1 MIPDPRIIENIKKLK
16 SLGMSDKEIKDNL
29 LKMGLSEKDCD
40 DLLNSDSK
48 KEEPLKLDQSGS
60 KEISVSNPEEKK
72 VTVASAFKKE
82 EIPSDFFNSD
92 SDEISDLKQGVKEL
106 SDEEKEDSKKE
117 KIKKKE
123 TEEELPDITKDLDLD
138 LLDRK
143 DKEEKEDLIS
153 EEVYDKFNEKIED
166 LQKKEDT
173 KKITKPTIAPI
184 DIKGNQNIWE
194 TGLATTIN
202 TKLSEIESKQEKIEE
217 YLKSKID
224 QELIKYK
231 KIQETNKQLLVSK
244 LTDMISQQE
253 QAANIQITKQ
263 LAMIKIE
270 QAKLNKKIEEINS
283 GKSELQKTINNVN
296 ELGEQLEGNSKIIQ
310 DNINKLT
317 ITTTTKIN
325 VKLKEINDILALQSR
340 ITQGLIKNT
349 QSAINTEVKKLN
361 EFKEKISSQINP
373 KELYDK
379 LSELE
384 SFKQKLANRYEDR
397 FEGVKREFLVK
408 AKEAY
413 KNDIDKQFLELNN
426 LKNTIVSKT
435 DPEIISKK
443 IDELVD
449 FKKTLLE
456 SIDEK
461 ISGALNIYE
470 SAITQEIKGKIRT
483 VDEVK
488 EKVESEIKKIQIA
501 EDKINEIDKFK
512 EQFIAVIDKN
522 IEKMNQTMKIIENKM
537 KNIEKEKNV
546 FNNLKV

>member
-16 SLGMSDKEIKDNL
+16 SLGMSDKEIKENL

-48 KEEPLKLDQSGS
+48 KEEPLKLDQNGS
-60 KEISVSNPEEKK
+60 KEISISNPEEKK

-106 SDEEKEDSKKE
+106 SDEEKEES
-117 KIKKKE
+117 KKE

-143 DKEEKEDLIS
+143 EKGDLIS

-166 LQKKEDT
+166 LQKKENT

-184 DIKGNQNIWE
+184 DIKGDQNIWE

-501 EDKINEIDKFK
+501 QDKINEIDKFK

-522 IEKMNQTMKIIENKM
+522 IEKMNQTMKLIENKM

>member
-16 SLGMSDKEIKDNL
+16 SLGMSDKEIKENL

-48 KEEPLKLDQSGS
+48 KEESLKLDQNGS
-60 KEISVSNPEEKK
+60 KEISISNPEEKK

-106 SDEEKEDSKKE
+106 SDEEKEES
-117 KIKKKE
+117 KKE

-138 LLDRK
+138 QLNRK

-166 LQKKEDT
+166 LQKKENT

-184 DIKGNQNIWE
+184 DIKGDQNIWE

-397 FEGVKREFLVK
+397 FERVKREFLVK

-501 EDKINEIDKFK
+501 QDKINEIDKFK

-522 IEKMNQTMKIIENKM
+522 IEKMNQTMKLIENKM

>member
-106 SDEEKEDSKKE
+106 SDQEKEDSKKE

-253 QAANIQITKQ
+253 QAANVQITKQ

>member
-16 SLGMSDKEIKDNL
+16 SLGMSDKEIKENL

-48 KEEPLKLDQSGS
+48 KEEPLKLDQNGS
-60 KEISVSNPEEKK
+60 KEISISNPEEKK

-106 SDEEKEDSKKE
+106 SDEEKEES
-117 KIKKKE
+117 KKE

-143 DKEEKEDLIS
+143 EKGDLIS

-166 LQKKEDT
+166 LQKKENT

-184 DIKGNQNIWE
+184 DIKGDQNIWE

-296 ELGEQLEGNSKIIQ
+296 ELGEQLEGNTKIIQ

-522 IEKMNQTMKIIENKM
+522 IEKMNQTMKLIENKM

>member
-48 KEEPLKLDQSGS
+48 KEEPLKLDQCGS

>member
-48 KEEPLKLDQSGS
+48 KEEPLKLDQNGS
-60 KEISVSNPEEKK
+60 KEISISNPEEKK

-106 SDEEKEDSKKE
+106 SDEEKEES
-117 KIKKKE
+117 KKE

-143 DKEEKEDLIS
+143 EKGDLIS

-166 LQKKEDT
+166 LQKKENT

-184 DIKGNQNIWE
+184 DIKGDQNIWE

-546 FNNLKV
+546 FDNLKA

>member
-16 SLGMSDKEIKDNL
+16 SLGMSDKEIKENL
-29 LKMGLSEKDCD
+29 LKMGLSEKDCN

-48 KEEPLKLDQSGS
+48 KEPLKSDQNGS

-106 SDEEKEDSKKE
+106 SDEKKEDSKKE
-117 KIKKKE
+117 E

-138 LLDRK
+138 QLNRK
-143 DKEEKEDLIS
+143 DKEEKDDLIS
-153 EEVYDKFNEKIED
+153 ENVYDKFNEKIEELD
-166 LQKKEDT
+166 KKENT
-173 KKITKPTIAPI
+173 KKITKPAIAPI
-184 DIKGNQNIWE
+184 EIKEDQNIWE

-231 KIQETNKQLLVSK
+231 KIQETNKQLLISK

-253 QAANIQITKQ
+253 QAANVQITKQ

-317 ITTTTKIN
+317 VTTTTKIN

-361 EFKEKISSQINP
+361 DFKEKISSQINP

-408 AKEAY
+408 AKDAY

-449 FKKTLLE
+449 FKKMLLE

-470 SAITQEIKGKIRT
+470 SAITQEVKGKIRT
-483 VDEVK
+483 VDEIK

-501 EDKINEIDKFK
+501 QDKINEIDKFK

-522 IEKMNQTMKIIENKM
+522 IEKMNQTMKLIENKM

-546 FNNLKV
+546 FDNLKD

>member
-16 SLGMSDKEIKDNL
+16 SLGMSDKEIKENL

-48 KEEPLKLDQSGS
+48 KEEPLKLDQNGS
-60 KEISVSNPEEKK
+60 KEISISNPEEKK

-106 SDEEKEDSKKE
+106 SDEEKEES
-117 KIKKKE
+117 KKE

-143 DKEEKEDLIS
+143 EKGDLIS

-166 LQKKEDT
+166 LQKKENT

-184 DIKGNQNIWE
+184 DIKGDQNIWE

-202 TKLSEIESKQEKIEE
+202 TKLSEIETKQEKIEE

-397 FEGVKREFLVK
+397 FERVKREFLVK

-501 EDKINEIDKFK
+501 QDKINEIDKFK

-522 IEKMNQTMKIIENKM
+522 IEKMNQTMKLIENKM

>member
-16 SLGMSDKEIKDNL
+16 SLGMSDKEIKENL

-48 KEEPLKLDQSGS
+48 KEESLKLDQNGS
-60 KEISVSNPEEKK
+60 KEISISNPEEKK

-106 SDEEKEDSKKE
+106 SDEEKEES
-117 KIKKKE
+117 KKE
-123 TEEELPDITKDLDLD
+123 TEEEFPDITKDLDLD

-143 DKEEKEDLIS
+143 EKGDLIS

-166 LQKKEDT
+166 LQKKENT

-184 DIKGNQNIWE
+184 DIKGDQNIWE

-202 TKLSEIESKQEKIEE
+202 TKLSEIETKQEKIEE

-397 FEGVKREFLVK
+397 FERVKREFLVK

-546 FNNLKV
+546 FDNLKV

>member
-48 KEEPLKLDQSGS
+48 KEEPLKLDQNGS

-106 SDEEKEDSKKE
+106 SDEEKEES
-117 KIKKKE
+117 KKE

-143 DKEEKEDLIS
+143 EKGDLIS

-166 LQKKEDT
+166 LQKKENT

-184 DIKGNQNIWE
+184 DIKGDQNIWE

-397 FEGVKREFLVK
+397 FERVKREFLVK

-522 IEKMNQTMKIIENKM
+522 IEKMNQTMKLIENKM

>member
-166 LQKKEDT
+166 LQKKENT

-184 DIKGNQNIWE
+184 DIKGDQNIWE

>member
-48 KEEPLKLDQSGS
+48 KEEPLKLDQNGS
-60 KEISVSNPEEKK
+60 KEISISNPEEKK

-106 SDEEKEDSKKE
+106 SDEEKEES
-117 KIKKKE
+117 KKE

-143 DKEEKEDLIS
+143 EKGDLIS

-166 LQKKEDT
+166 LQKKENT

-184 DIKGNQNIWE
+184 DIKGDQNIWE

-397 FEGVKREFLVK
+397 FERVKREFLVK

-546 FNNLKV
+546 FDNLKA

>member
-16 SLGMSDKEIKDNL
+16 SLGMSDKEIKENL

-48 KEEPLKLDQSGS
+48 KEEPLKLDQNGS
-60 KEISVSNPEEKK
+60 KEISISNPEEKK

-106 SDEEKEDSKKE
+106 SDEEKEES
-117 KIKKKE
+117 KKE

-143 DKEEKEDLIS
+143 EKGDLIS

-166 LQKKEDT
+166 LQKKENT

-184 DIKGNQNIWE
+184 DIKGDQNIWE

>member
-16 SLGMSDKEIKDNL
+16 SLGMSDKEIKENL

-48 KEEPLKLDQSGS
+48 KEEPLKLDQNGS
-60 KEISVSNPEEKK
+60 KEISISNPEEKK

-106 SDEEKEDSKKE
+106 SDEEKEES
-117 KIKKKE
+117 KKE

-143 DKEEKEDLIS
+143 EKGDLIS

-166 LQKKEDT
+166 LQKKENT

-184 DIKGNQNIWE
+184 DIKGDQNIWE

-397 FEGVKREFLVK
+397 FERVKREFLVK

-443 IDELVD
+443 INELVD

-501 EDKINEIDKFK
+501 QDKINEIDKFK

-522 IEKMNQTMKIIENKM
+522 IEKMNQTMKLIENKM

-546 FNNLKV
+546 FDNLKA

>member
-16 SLGMSDKEIKDNL
+16 SLGMSDKEIKENL

-48 KEEPLKLDQSGS
+48 KEEPLKLDQNGS
-60 KEISVSNPEEKK
+60 KEISISNPEEKK

-106 SDEEKEDSKKE
+106 SDEEKEES
-117 KIKKKE
+117 KKE

-143 DKEEKEDLIS
+143 EKGDLIS

-166 LQKKEDT
+166 LQKKENT

-184 DIKGNQNIWE
+184 DIKGDQNIWE

-202 TKLSEIESKQEKIEE
+202 TKLSEIETKQEKIEE

-397 FEGVKREFLVK
+397 FERVKREFLVK

-522 IEKMNQTMKIIENKM
+522 IEKMNQTMKLIENKM

>member
-16 SLGMSDKEIKDNL
+16 SLGMSDKEIKENL

-48 KEEPLKLDQSGS
+48 KEEPLKLDQNGS
-60 KEISVSNPEEKK
+60 KEISISNPEEKK

-106 SDEEKEDSKKE
+106 SDEEKEES
-117 KIKKKE
+117 KKE

-143 DKEEKEDLIS
+143 EKGDLIS

-166 LQKKEDT
+166 LQKKENT

-184 DIKGNQNIWE
+184 DIKGDQNIWE

-397 FEGVKREFLVK
+397 FERVKREFLVK

-522 IEKMNQTMKIIENKM
+522 IEKMNQTMKLIENKM

>member
-106 SDEEKEDSKKE
+106 SDQEKEDSKKE

>member
-16 SLGMSDKEIKDNL
+16 SLGMSDKEIKENL

-48 KEEPLKLDQSGS
+48 KEEPLKLDQNGS
-60 KEISVSNPEEKK
+60 KEISISNPEEKK
-72 VTVASAFKKE
+72 ITVASAFKKE

-106 SDEEKEDSKKE
+106 SDEEKEDYKKE

-143 DKEEKEDLIS
+143 EKEDLIS

-166 LQKKEDT
+166 LQKKENT

-184 DIKGNQNIWE
+184 DIKGDQNIWE

-522 IEKMNQTMKIIENKM
+522 IEKMNQTMKLIENKM

-546 FNNLKV
+546 FDNLKA

>member
-48 KEEPLKLDQSGS
+48 KEEPLKLDQNGS
-60 KEISVSNPEEKK
+60 KEISISNPEEKK

-106 SDEEKEDSKKE
+106 SDEEKEES
-117 KIKKKE
+117 KKE

-143 DKEEKEDLIS
+143 EKGDLIS

-166 LQKKEDT
+166 LQKKENT

-184 DIKGNQNIWE
+184 DIKGDQNIWE

-397 FEGVKREFLVK
+397 FERVKREFLVK

-501 EDKINEIDKFK
+501 QDKINEIDKFK

-546 FNNLKV
+546 FDNLKV

>member
-48 KEEPLKLDQSGS
+48 KEEPLKLDQNGS
-60 KEISVSNPEEKK
+60 KEISISNPEEKK

-106 SDEEKEDSKKE
+106 SDEEKEES
-117 KIKKKE
+117 KKE

-138 LLDRK
+138 QLNRK

-166 LQKKEDT
+166 LQKKENT

-184 DIKGNQNIWE
+184 DIKGDQNIWE

-397 FEGVKREFLVK
+397 FERVKREFLVK

-501 EDKINEIDKFK
+501 QDKINEIDKFK

-522 IEKMNQTMKIIENKM
+522 IEKMNQTMKLIENKM

-546 FNNLKV
+546 FDNLKA